1 MKEIM
6 IDGTIKE
13 AINSLKKSDS
23 VRKYN
28 EEVIY
33 EFADSLEEEKQI
45 LEMPFLEFFDKF
57 LYQEYETFL
66 EDIYVNSEG

>member
-23 VRKYN
+23 VRKYI

-45 LEMPFLEFFDKF
+45 LEMPFLEIFDKI